1 MCMMKTTASVALVT
15 TLVTVASAAAQGTM
29 QRQWEAAEK
38 LKPARVSS
46 AGRIAPATE
55 RGIPFT
61 LHGVIVDPA
70 GKPAS
75 GVEVLAYH
83 TDTGGIYAAEGA
95 ADPWRLKGWAVTD
108 AQGRFEFR
116 TIRPGP
122 YPGNQL
128 PAHVHLIMSTSCCGK
143 QIAEV
148 MFDDDPIATKEVRA
162 RIKDVQWGAVARHAD
177 GSQEASYTF
186 RLKPRGDF

>member
-1 MCMMKTTASVALVT
+1 MMKTTAAVALVT
-15 TLVTVASAAAQGTM
+15 MLITVASAAAQGAM

-46 AGRIAPATE
+46 VERIAPATE
-55 RGIPFT
+55 RGTPFT
-61 LHGVIVDPA
+61 VHGVIVDPA

-83 TDTGGIYAAEGA
+83 TDIGGLYAAEGA
-95 ADPWRLKGWAVTD
+95 TDPWRLKGWAVTD

-162 RIKDVQWGAVARHAD
+162 RIKDVQWGAVTRRAD
-177 GSQEASYTF
+177 GSQETSYTF

>member
-1 MCMMKTTASVALVT
+1 MKTPAIALVT
-15 TLVTVASAAAQGTM
+15 AFVTITAASAAQNTT

-38 LKPARVSS
+38 LKPARISS
-46 AGRIAPATE
+46 VERIAPVAE
-55 RGIPFT
+55 PGVPFT
-61 LHGVIVDPA
+61 VHGVVLDPA
-70 GKPAS
+70 GKPAPA
-75 GVEVLAYH
+75 VEVLAYH
-83 TDTGGIYAAEGA
+83 TDVGGLYAAAGA

-128 PAHVHLIMSTSCCGK
+128 PAHIHLIMSTACCGK

-162 RIKDVQWGAVARHAD
+162 RMKDIQWGNVTKHAD
-177 GSQEASYTF
+177 GAQETSYTF